1 MNFHFDIEGADELA
15 RNTKQAS
22 RRVAPIMK
30 RILRSIGRRGVQ
42 LLRNFAPH
50 KTGKLARSIHY
61 SITGPNSRL
70 RVNFFDRVPYGGFV
84 ISGTR
89 PHFIRARTAKAL
101 RFTVGGQTVFA
112 KSVQHPGTRA
122 NPYPDRAAR
131 PFRRDAR
138 EMINTG
144 MREIARI
151 VTRGG

>member
-1 MNFHFDIEGADELA
+1 MNFHFDLEGADDVA
-15 RNTKQAS
+15 RHTSQAS

-30 RILRSIGRRGVQ
+30 RLLRSVGRRGVT

-50 KTGKLARSIHY
+50 RSGKLAKSIHY
-61 SITGPNSRL
+61 SVTGPSNKL
-70 RVNFFDRVPYGGFV
+70 RVNFFDRVSYGGFV
-84 ISGTR
+84 ITGTK
-89 PHFIRARTAKAL
+89 PHMIKAKGDGVL

-112 KSVQHPGTRA
+112 RSVQHPGTRA

-138 EMINTG
+138 EIINTG

-151 VTRGG
+151 VTRG

>member
-1 MNFHFDIEGADELA
+1 MNFHFDLEGADKVA
-15 RNTKQAS
+15 RNTSQAS
-22 RRVAPIMK
+22 RRVAPII
-30 RILRSIGRRGVQ
+30 RRLLRSIGRRGVT

-50 KTGKLARSIHY
+50 KTGKLAKSIHY
-61 SITGPNSRL
+61 SVTGPNSRL
-70 RVNFFDRVPYGGFV
+70 RVHFFDRVPYGGLV
-84 ISGTR
+84 ITGTK
-89 PHFIRARTAKAL
+89 PHTIKAKGDGVL

-138 EMINTG
+138 EIINTG

-151 VTRGG
+151 VTRG